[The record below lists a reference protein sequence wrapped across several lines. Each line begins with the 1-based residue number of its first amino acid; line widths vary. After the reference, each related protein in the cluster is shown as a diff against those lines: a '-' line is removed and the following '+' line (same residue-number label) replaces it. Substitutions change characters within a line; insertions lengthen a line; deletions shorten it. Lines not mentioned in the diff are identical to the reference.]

1 MENLVLRKGIRKRSD
16 LSIDLKETCTYLSQV
31 LLAEGTA
38 TAKTL
43 SWCAATECLRS
54 TVGSV

>member
-16 LSIDLKETCTYLSQV
+16 LSIDLKETCAYLSQV

-43 SWCAATECLRS
+43 AWGVLQL
-54 TVGSV
+54 SV